1 MSRMT
6 TQYPERVY
14 STVEERPQRGLLER
28 EGVRRPGLLLAGLAV
43 VGLGALAWY
52 YFGPELRRYIKVSR
66 M

>member
-6 TQYPERVY
+6 TPYPERVY
-14 STVEERPQRGLLER
+14 SSGEERQHRGLLER
-28 EGVRRPGLLLAGLAV
+28 EAVRRPGLMLAGLAA